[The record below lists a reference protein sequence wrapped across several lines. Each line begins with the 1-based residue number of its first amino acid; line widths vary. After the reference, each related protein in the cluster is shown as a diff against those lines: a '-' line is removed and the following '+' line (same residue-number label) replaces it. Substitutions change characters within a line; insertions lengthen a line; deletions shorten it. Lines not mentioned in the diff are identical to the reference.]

1 MLDIKNI
8 DVDEIEKA
16 DIPEDVTPE
25 FESSFSYKATP
36 LDELETIDENGI
48 TFSIKE
54 LMDMKA
60 LDDEINN

>member
-1 MLDIKNI
+1 MLDIKNT
-8 DVDEIEKA
+8 DVDEVEKA

-25 FESSFSYKATP
+25 FESSFSYKAIP
-36 LDELETIDENGI
+36 LDELETIDESGI

-60 LDDEINN
+60 LDDELNN